1 MTEPLTKDAFA
12 PLLHKRFTLP
22 DTPDQSLAL
31 ELIEVSGD
39 DHATALTKGH
49 EYFALKFRGPAQV
62 FLPQRTYRLAHE
74 ELGTHEVF
82 LVPVAQD
89 AEGFYY
95 EAVFN
100 RLL

>member
-1 MTEPLTKDAFA
+1 MTELLTKDTFA
-12 PLLHKRFTLP
+12 SLLHAHFSLP
-22 DTPDQSLAL
+22 DVADEALTL

-49 EYFALKFRGPAQV
+49 EYFALKFRGPAQS
-62 FLPQRTYRLAHE
+62 FLPQHTYRLTHE
-74 ELGTHEVF
+74 QLGTHELF

-89 AEGFYY
+89 AQGFYY

-100 RLL
+100 RVL